1 MSEGPC
7 VANKGAF
14 LNHEQKFY
22 LSGVDLIGVTNIDG
36 GYQFNEEPINI
47 LGKGFTFSARQQPL
61 VGNFQ
66 ISKYYIGKDI
76 LLQYTGEDPISG
88 SINYSDKTFG
98 FESGYLNEYSL
109 SFGIG
114 QIPTVNA
121 SLVVYGD
128 IGSGINASGSEEHPE
143 VVIPNQGS
151 IEINLD
157 GYQTNRI
164 LDLSYTVRVNREPIY
179 AIGSPFPV
187 NVRRQMPMIEECSF
201 NLEVHDY
208 ELNRIKEY
216 LSKPKAQDL
225 SFTFKNPI
233 TDTAIQTFS
242 LKDAKLTNQSMQSSV
257 DDVLKVSLT
266 FSAYTNA
273 R

>member
-1 MSEGPC
+1 M
-7 VANKGAF
+7 ANKGAF

-22 LSGVDLIGVTNIDG
+22 LSGVELIGVTNIDG
-36 GYQFNEEPINI
+36 GYQFNEEPIHI
-47 LGKGFTFSARQQPL
+47 LGKGFTFSVRQQPL

-76 LLQYTGEDPISG
+76 LLQYTGKDPISG
-88 SINYSDKTFG
+88 SINYNNKTFG

-114 QIPTVNA
+114 KIPTVDA
-121 SLVVYGD
+121 SIVVYGD
-128 IGSGINASGSEEHPE
+128 IGSGIDAFGTEEHPE

-151 IEINLD
+151 IEIDLD

-164 LDLSYTVRVNREPIY
+164 LDLSYNVRVDREPIY

-187 NVRRQMPMIEECSF
+187 HVRRQMPMVQECTF

-208 ELNRIKEY
+208 ELNRIREY

-233 TDTAIQTFS
+233 TDEPIQTFF
-242 LKDAKLTNQSMQSSV
+242 LQDAKMTNQSMQSSV
-257 DDVLKVSLT
+257 DDVLKINLT
-266 FSAYTNA
+266 FTAYVNE